1 MAIIFRLV
9 MSGKDLELQ
18 HYNNY
23 GGLFFG
29 NFNPLILVEVGTHNN
44 LAQEVTP
51 QGDHRVLLQRIPT
64 AHDIQGYLE
73 LRTKNCC
80 MRFAMES

>member
-1 MAIIFRLV
+1 MAIILRLV

-29 NFNPLILVEVGTHNN
+29 NFNPLILVEVGTHNK
-44 LAQEVTP
+44 LSHEVTP
-51 QGDHRVLLQRIPT
+51 QGDHRALLQRIPT

-80 MRFAMES
+80 MR